1 MAGTRWQTV
10 ECDCETKQT
19 VTDKSVLM
27 TAHHTIHHAAAEE
40 KGARHGVPLH
50 PSRQRQGHTGRSKW
64 KNTAASYWSPS
75 RLQLS
80 GKGLAC
86 SSCFSICPL
95 SLLLTHLV
103 KYPEWESLKR
113 CCQRPRWGPQS
124 KGKEQPVEDW
134 AGRRGMSPLP
144 GGAESLGSY
153 TQEGS
158 SSLPPG

>member
-1 MAGTRWQTV
+1 M
-10 ECDCETKQT
+10 
-19 VTDKSVLM
+19 TDQSVLM
-27 TAHHTIHHAAAEE
+27 SAHRTVYHHPAAEE
-40 KGARHGVPLH
+40 KGARHGAPLH

-75 RLQLS
+75 RLQRP

-95 SLLLTHLV
+95 CPPPHT
-103 KYPEWESLKR
+103 P
-113 CCQRPRWGPQS
+113 CQISRMGVFEEMLSTGPWWGPQS